1 MFPSLMSLSQSDQ
14 LGNPFPVTT
23 DEPPK
28 LFLTEASPSNPVAP
42 SKMDP
47 RPNYL
52 SFLIISNPVCDPVA
66 PVLYLV

>member
-47 RPNYL
+47 LP
-52 SFLIISNPVCDPVA
+52 LIIQYC
-66 PVLYLV
+66 